1 MLIYPGALP
10 TSGSLPCRD
19 REARDGCRGTRA
31 RAPRA
36 RSPESFPPR
45 RALLDEGLHAFER
58 SGVHHVARD
67 GAARR
72 LIGSR
77 DAGLRLAVEELL
89 TEGDRNARLA
99 HDRGRERL
107 DLRIEGVRLDDPVH
121 EAALAGLRGVD
132 EIARHQHLEG
142 LLERH
147 VARERY
153 GWRRAEKPEITP
165 LTAKRASRAATARSH
180 CATSWQP
187 AAVAMP
193 CTRAITGIGNR
204 RSVNIMREHCVKRR
218 W

>member
-58 SGVHHVARD
+58 SCVHHVTRD

-72 LIGSR
+72 LVGSR
-77 DAGLRLAVEELL
+77 DAGLRLAVEKLL
-89 TEGDRNARLA
+89 TEGDRDARLA

-107 DLRIEGVRLDDPVH
+107 DLRSEGVRLDDPVH

-153 GWRRAEKPEITP
+153 GWRRAEKPEIHPAHGKARIARGHGEIT
-165 LTAKRASRAATARSH
+165 LRNQLAARGGRDAVHARD
-180 CATSWQP
+180 
-187 AAVAMP
+187 
-193 CTRAITGIGNR
+193 
-204 RSVNIMREHCVKRR
+204 
-218 W
+218 